1 MMHQMKFFSSGRQRK
16 ITQNKQIPMLLNQ
29 RSYIIKLPP
38 PPPSEPTPK
47 VKWGEPTWYLF
58 HTLSEK
64 ISEESFKNIRE
75 DLLNVFYSICT
86 NLPCPD
92 CANHAKQY
100 LDNVNFKAI
109 QKKQQLIDLFYH
121 FHNEVNARKG
131 YDTFPYVNLDKYKLA
146 NTSNIIKNFM
156 VHFSDKYRSIKL
168 LASDLHRSKLVEYLK
183 IWFNNNI
190 THFKQ

>member
-1 MMHQMKFFSSGRQRK
+1 MHQMKFFTSGRQRQR
-16 ITQNKQIPMLLNQ
+16 TQNKQIPMLLNQ
-29 RSYIIKLPP
+29 RSYIVKLPP
-38 PPPSEPTPK
+38 PSPPTEPSIK
-47 VKWGEPTWYLF
+47 VKWGEPTWFLF

-64 ISEESFKNIRE
+64 INEDSFKSIRE

-131 YDTFPYVNLDKYKLA
+131 YDTYPYNKLDKYKSA

-190 THFKQ
+190 MHFKQ

>member
-1 MMHQMKFFSSGRQRK
+1 MKQMVFFNPRPK
-16 ITQNKQIPMLLNQ
+16 TQSKQLPMLLNQ
-29 RSYIIKLPP
+29 RSYIRKLPP
-38 PPPSEPTPK
+38 PPPPPAESLKK
-47 VKWGEPTWYLF
+47 VKWGEPTWFLF

-64 ISEESFKNIRE
+64 VNDSDFAQLRDE
-75 DLLNVFYSICT
+75 LLNVFYAICT

-109 QKKQQLIDLFYH
+109 QKKSQLKDLFYH

-131 YDTFPYVNLDKYKLA
+131 YDKYPYEGLEKYKTA

-156 VHFSDKYRSIKL
+156 IHFSDKYRSIKL
-168 LASDLHRSKLVEYLK
+168 LASDLHRSKLVEHLK
-183 IWFNNNI
+183 SWFNRNI
-190 THFKQ
+190 KKFEQ